1 MKKLIS
7 AVLSLMMIF
16 NIIAIPIVADAAL
29 LPMDS
34 NKANIS
40 FVYLGSGTTP
50 ASEAMDF
57 PSTSPAAGEQIWI
70 GVQFSNMS
78 RLRTLFNSDKSGGAD
93 RSGLNNMTL
102 GVIYDSDI
110 LTPVT
115 LAANKL
121 LGFVSRSNYPYDSD
135 NDENLY
141 KYSSI
146 NRTGTNGIGSDSEPN
161 NISGTVKSYTQNF
174 GVNTDA
180 TLYMDEESAA
190 NAPRIFQDN
199 VEPFKDSTVGDEPVI
214 YGYFSFTVKADAN
227 IQSGTTVLQAGLG
240 QNIFTIGLGS
250 TGEGDGMALAWNQSE
265 GTDVQ
270 TNLKNYFNLTDKDG
284 NPTDPTI
291 DLWPQS
297 YTVTYDANGGSYPDS
312 FDNTESV
319 KATNTDS
326 TDGAKYGNPTLK
338 NAAKEE
344 ISEKLIPPTGK
355 IFEGWYTAAE
365 GGDKVDTDY
374 KVKADT
380 SLYAHYTNG
389 YAVNFNLNGDGAK
402 YADGTDTLKYLTI
415 GEGKSPAANA
425 IADEVGD
432 APTRDGYTF
441 RGWYTKKNGSFDT
454 KYTDDGADGSTAI
467 TAITGQTDLYAMW
480 DNSGTGTYKLHFDKN
495 GGATDADPNV
505 VGYSSAD
512 DTLAS
517 LIGGLPKEP
526 TRDDG
531 YLFLGWYKNAS
542 GDGEKLTETT
552 QLLGY
557 TGATGDNSETTVYAK
572 WGYVQPDPSDPPHP
586 VDPDNPDPK
595 DDGSTVKVVFDKT
608 DGTYAGGTYTYGTIN
623 DKYIKLG
630 ETISNMPLNTDMEN
644 GEKVFDGWY
653 TQADGKGSKI
663 TSGDAITAATDSI
676 VAQTGT
682 PASYELKLYAN
693 WIDKV
698 TIKYDVNGLP
708 GATNPA
714 DQTVLPTAK
723 FTPHTVGDISGFD
736 SANYD
741 LVEWNTEAN
750 GSGTSFT
757 AGTEADVSA
766 LNGKTTLYAI
776 WNYKGANN
784 VTVVFNGNDTTNKPA
799 ELTPNDGEANKNKY
813 TLVRQAGTT
822 IAPEHMPEAKRTD
835 YNFDHWDLDKAAAA
849 QGSATAEATQQAIT
863 VTAPTEGDAMNVYA
877 IWRVDDPTKQ
887 AVVNF
892 DLKATDT
899 TPASIDSITIAKGD
913 SLGDRMPA
921 NPTRTGYSFDK
932 WTNNDGGADFDKDT
946 VVTESSTTVNANWTQ
961 ENTVTYDRNGL
972 PDSIEMPQQVKGAP
986 GTAYT
991 VAGIDFNGASY
1002 EFVEWNTEA
1011 NGTGVKYE
1019 VNASKTIPN
1028 ENLTLYAIWNSTDP
1042 NAKSITFLANDST
1055 TKPATLTPHDTDNTK
1070 VYTMKRMPGTII
1082 QANQMPGAERDDYE
1096 LDHWGKTATEA
1107 LLLST
1112 QTQEAITVGTEDIT
1126 RYAIWDIAEGV
1137 TSHTVSFALHGATT
1151 PTTIADIIVAD
1162 GDTLGDRMPADPER
1176 TNATFKQ
1183 WTTGTSKTAF
1193 DATAPIT
1200 SDITL
1205 DANWTIK
1212 VDVKFTTTQFDYDG
1226 DPHTP
1231 ITDGNY
1237 NVFLKGTT
1245 SNPLSGLTL
1254 SAEKYLKVT
1263 GKDETQ
1269 DPPTNITEDLPA
1281 GVTVPVGGGEYTYQ
1295 NLTLTEA
1302 GGDGFT
1308 EYDINTI
1315 PDTFTINAK
1324 DIELTIDK
1332 NYQYIGSGETIQDI
1346 TITSTD
1352 TDVNTAITG
1361 GDIKVTF
1368 TDKDGNTT
1376 NTMPTAFGHY
1386 TIKVES
1392 TNGSYNVTKVKDN
1405 YNNEGDA
1412 IPLYL
1417 INLQREIKVDY
1428 IDGTNKNATDVY
1440 TTVTLTKPTTLNST
1454 SDAKTTLAGQTPA
1467 LDVPQQGTDFDP
1479 PTGMRIKKFV
1489 TGTKQSDNTIAD
1501 PVDFDKDTVISFSET
1516 NEPLTIYAI
1525 YENADW
1531 TLKFSDTKTS
1541 PAAETFV
1548 DYTVDAEKSVK
1559 DGLKKKGSTE
1569 VTDPAEKVL
1578 PSPTAAPDNMM
1589 FGGWTTDQSITTDAT
1604 LTMTDL
1610 NAGGKYADKMFTDET
1625 VPTAEQLGTT
1635 NGLTVYAV
1643 YVKSSDATLKSALF
1657 KEILV
1662 TKDDDGNVT
1671 NEEIKDNLKYV
1682 DALPT
1687 PADDTIKFDPDTDT
1701 YNIIVKND
1709 FEKLLADLEPTQ
1721 PGATI
1726 SVKVNDNTVANE
1738 TENVPAGHTQAK
1750 PGVNATTYDK
1760 DNDTNSTNTIV
1771 VTVTAPDGTT
1781 KDYTFN
1787 VLRYAKAEIKL
1798 NYGNSPHGEIMKA
1811 DNIAEADKVA
1821 AKAAF
1826 DNSDPD
1832 HGNLKYDAAYTPTLG
1847 ITNVEYTQIAWRSY
1861 DKNYDQDENAIFV
1874 YEASRFVDPGLKFHN
1889 ELDKEITDISYDR
1902 TLVVKKMGVGEPNYS
1917 ETASVTDLDLSVA
1930 SGNNST
1936 VFNLSGNIIRPDVY
1950 TMNYTYT
1957 FTDLSGNSKTLQV
1970 SRPVI
1975 VLSKRGDIQ
1984 LTTDPSFNANDMKA
1998 FATSFS
2004 NWGGETAHSLF
2015 AYRVCDLQFTTDPTV
2030 NANDY
2035 KLLVSDLSKYSDFP
2049 YNQYYRELPTG
2060 SESPTE

>member
-16 NIIAIPIVADAAL
+16 NIISIPIVADAAL
-29 LPMDS
+29 LPMDP

-40 FVYLGSGTTP
+40 FVYLGNGTTP
-50 ASEAMDF
+50 ASVAMDF

-78 RLRTLFNSDKSGGAD
+78 KLRTLFNSDKTAGAAS
-93 RSGLNNMTL
+93 SGLNNMTL
-102 GVIYDSDI
+102 GVIYDSDV
-110 LTPVT
+110 LTPNT
-115 LAANKL
+115 LSATKL
-121 LGFVSRSNYPYDSD
+121 LGFVPRSNYPYDEENS
-135 NDENLY
+135 ENLY

-146 NRTGTNGIGSDSEPN
+146 NKAGTNGIGGDSEPN
-161 NISGTVKSYTQNF
+161 DISGTVKSYTQNF
-174 GVNTDA
+174 GVNIDA
-180 TLYMDEESAA
+180 TLYADGGDD
-190 NAPRIFQDN
+190 APRIFQDN
-199 VEPFKDSTVGDEPVI
+199 VEPFNSSTVGDEPVI

-250 TGEGDGMALAWNQSE
+250 TGEGDGLALAWNQAD
-265 GTDVQ
+265 GTDRD

-284 NPTDPTI
+284 NPTSPKI

-297 YTVTYDANGGSYPDS
+297 YTVTYDAGTGTYPEG

-319 KATNTDS
+319 KADKTKIVDDTNVE
-326 TDGAKYGNPTLK
+326 YGNPTLR
-338 NAAKEE
+338 NADGVLIEE
-344 ISEKLIPPTGK
+344 NVIPPTGK
-355 IFEGWYTAAE
+355 IFKEWQTEDGTTFTTSS
-365 GGDKVDTDY
+365 DVTDNIKVNAVYDD
-374 KVKADT
+374 
-380 SLYAHYTNG
+380 G

-441 RGWYTKKNGSFDT
+441 KGWYTKKNGAFDT

-480 DNSGTGTYKLHFDKN
+480 DNAGNGTYKLHFHKN

-505 VGYSSAD
+505 VGYSSAT

-526 TRDDG
+526 TTAKDG
-531 YLFLGWYKNAS
+531 YKFIGWYKNES
-542 GDGEKLTETT
+542 GDGEKLTDSKE
-552 QLLGY
+552 LLTY
-557 TGATGDNSETTVYAK
+557 TGASSPDNTETTVYAK
-572 WGYVQPDPSDPPHP
+572 WGFVEDPTPPDPDK
-586 VDPDNPDPK
+586 PDEPK
-595 DDGSTVKVVFDKT
+595 PNSNTVTITFPQDANNKYEGGIYTDDAIK
-608 DGTYAGGTYTYGTIN
+608 IN
-623 DKYIKLG
+623 NRYIKYG
-630 ETISNMPLNTDMEN
+630 ETVPNLPTDMKQD
-644 GEKVFDGWY
+644 GKGFAGWY
-653 TQADGKGSKI
+653 TAAEGGTKVEADTIIDSSFGVSE
-663 TSGDAITAATDSI
+663 ATGGT
-676 VAQTGT
+676 VA
-682 PASYELKLYAN
+682 LYAH
-693 WIDKV
+693 WDDQI

-708 GATNPA
+708 GATNPG
-714 DQTVLPTAK
+714 DQTVLPTDK
-723 FTPHTVGDISGFD
+723 FTPHASTAITGFD
-736 SANYD
+736 SANYT
-741 LVEWNTEAN
+741 LVGWNTEKN
-750 GSGTSFT
+750 GSGKLFT
-757 AGTEADVSA
+757 AGTEANVSD

-784 VTVVFNGNDTTNKPA
+784 VTVVFNGNDTTNKQA
-799 ELTPNDGEANKNKY
+799 TLNPNNGTTDTNKY
-813 TLVRQAGTT
+813 TIVRQAGTT
-822 IAPEHMPEAKRTD
+822 IAPEHMPTATRTD
-835 YNFDHWDLDKAAAA
+835 YNFDHWDLDKTAAA
-849 QGSATAEATQQAIT
+849 QGSSTAEAQQQPIT

-921 NPTRTGYSFDK
+921 NPKRTGYSFDK
-932 WTNNDGGADFDKDT
+932 WTNNAGGADFDKDT
-946 VVTESSTTVNANWTQ
+946 VVTESSTTVNANWTL

-972 PDSIEMPQQVKGAP
+972 PDSIEMPAQVKGAP
-986 GTAYT
+986 DTAYK
-991 VAGIDFNGASY
+991 VAGIDFKGASY
-1002 EFVEWNTEA
+1002 ELVEWNTKA
-1011 NGTGVKYE
+1011 NGTGETYS
-1019 VNASKTIPN
+1019 VNADKTIPH

-1042 NAKSITFLANDST
+1042 NAKSIKFLANDST
-1055 TKPATLTPHDTDNTK
+1055 AKPATLTPHDTDNTK
-1070 VYTMKRMPGTII
+1070 IYTMKRMPGTVI
-1082 QANQMPGAERDDYE
+1082 QANQMPGATRNDYD

-1107 LLLST
+1107 LLQTS

-1126 RYAIWDIAEGV
+1126 RYAIWDVADGV
-1137 TSHTVSFALHGATT
+1137 TSHTVSFVLHGATN
-1151 PTTIADIIVAD
+1151 PTTIADIVVAD
-1162 GDTLGDRMPADPER
+1162 GDILGDRMPADPER
-1176 TNATFKQ
+1176 TNYTFKQ

-1193 DATAPIT
+1193 VATDPIT

-1205 DANWTIK
+1205 DANWTVK

-1226 DPHTP
+1226 NPHTP

-1237 NVFLKGTT
+1237 VVFLKGTT
-1245 SNPLSGLTL
+1245 SNPLTGLTL
-1254 SAEKYLKVT
+1254 SAGKYLKVT

-1269 DPPTNITEDLPA
+1269 DPPTNITEELPA
-1281 GVTVPVGGGEYTYQ
+1281 GVTVPVGGGEYTYE

-1308 EYDINTI
+1308 EYDIHTI
-1315 PDTFTINAK
+1315 PDTFKINAK
-1324 DIELTIDK
+1324 DIEITIGK
-1332 NYQYIGSGETIQDI
+1332 NYQYIGSGENIEDI

-1368 TDKDGNTT
+1368 TDKDSGTT
-1376 NTMPTAFGHY
+1376 NTMPTNFGHY

-1392 TNGSYNVTKVKDN
+1392 TNDSYNITKVKDGFGS
-1405 YNNEGDA
+1405 EGEA

-1428 IDGTNKNATDVY
+1428 IDGINKNATDIY
-1440 TTVTLTKPTTLNST
+1440 TTVTLTKPTTLNSI

-1489 TGTKQSDNTIAD
+1489 TGTKQADNTIAD
-1501 PVDFDKDTVISFSET
+1501 PVDFDKDTTISFSET

-1578 PSPTAAPDNMM
+1578 PKPIAAPDNMM
-1589 FGGWTTDQSITTDAT
+1589 FGGWTTDQSITTDTT

-1610 NAGGKYADKMFTDET
+1610 NAGGKHADKVFTNET
-1625 VPTAEQLGTT
+1625 VPTADQLGTT

-1662 TKDDDGNVT
+1662 TKDDDGTVT
-1671 NEEIKDNLKYV
+1671 NEEVKDNLKYV

-1687 PADDTIKFDPDTDT
+1687 PADDTITFDPDTDT

-1726 SVKVNDNTVANE
+1726 SVKVNDNPVANE
-1738 TENVPAGHTQAK
+1738 TEGVPAGHTQAK
-1750 PGVNATTYDK
+1750 PGVDATTYNK
-1760 DNDTNSTNTIV
+1760 DTDTNSTNTIV

-1787 VLRYAKAEIKL
+1787 VLRYAEAKIVL

-1811 DNIAEADKVA
+1811 DNIAEADKAA

-1826 DNSDPD
+1826 DNSDPT
-1832 HGNLKYDAAYTPTLG
+1832 HGNLKYDAAYTPALG
-1847 ITNVEYTQIAWRSY
+1847 ITNVEYTRIAWRSY
-1861 DKNYDQDENAIFV
+1861 DKNYDQDEHAIFV
-1874 YEASRFVDPGLKFHN
+1874 YEASKFVDPGLTFHN
-1889 ELDKEITDISYDR
+1889 ELNKEITDVSYDR

-1930 SGNNST
+1930 AGNNST

-2004 NWGGETAHSLF
+2004 NWGGESAHSLF
-2015 AYRVCDLQFTTDPTV
+2015 AYRVCDLQLTTDPTV

-2060 SESPTE
+2060 SEPPTE